1 MTASTILSA
10 VRNPLKTALSSVSA
24 NVYDHVPEA
33 VMPPIVCILS
43 ADPYLQFD
51 LIGRATIRAKVN
63 LLIKIGVAYMSDA
76 AAIDN
81 LEQLTLAVVALIPT
95 GYEVGDINAPA
106 PYDVGATKLLMLE
119 IPVST
124 YYTQTA

>member
-1 MTASTILSA
+1 MTASTILST
-10 VRNPLKTALSSVSA
+10 VRQPLATALSGVTA

-33 VMPPIVCILS
+33 VMPPIVCVLS
-43 ADPYLQFD
+43 ADPYLQFQT
-51 LIGRATIRAKVN
+51 IGRSSIRVKVN
-63 LLIKIGVAYMSDA
+63 LLIKVGVAYMSDA

-81 LEQLTLAVVALIPT
+81 IEQLTLAVIAVIPT

-106 PYDVGATKLLMLE
+106 PFDVGNTKLLMLE